1 MAKMCLRILAAILTR
16 VASRPG
22 CWLAGIALLLSG
34 VTASQ
39 AAAVLQPW
47 VPMFKGVE
55 HAVGTNTP
63 GAGGF
68 ENYQV
73 VYFMRVD
80 LTDPDIRLFASPRR
94 TNWVA
99 NSTETYGYTM
109 TNFLK
114 NYGLQVAINANQ
126 FSPSSYFQAEGI
138 ACNAS
143 GMIITEGKLVSPGVT
158 SGTSDAA
165 TMCFTSNNVPTYYP
179 TNIPAASTNGVYTAV
194 SGFYNI
200 LYNGVNVGSNYI
212 GNNSFEHRVQP
223 RTAMGLSQDRR
234 YLYLLVIDG
243 RQDSLGYSDGAYDW
257 ETAEWLKLAG
267 AWDGANLDGGG
278 SSCMVAMDSTGQPI
292 SINHDTAS
300 LTSPGFR
307 QRTGGAHFGVYAS
320 PLPGFFNEVT
330 VLPDTVTATITWT
343 TISPATTQLK
353 YGLTTNMNFLT
364 VSNAVLT
371 TNHAVLLTNLVPDTG
386 YYFAAL
392 ASIDNTLFVSSNY
405 FFVTTNYVVTNVLFE
420 LTNTWKYTTTNLEAT
435 NWPARTYDDAAWEG
449 AGEGLLWSDFRG
461 PNGEIPV
468 PLGTQMPED
477 SNTGY
482 PFVTYYFR
490 THFNYPGQPAG
501 AELQLE
507 GYVDDGAVF
516 YLNGT
521 EIHRL
526 RMPDA
531 PATILNSTVAA
542 GYPCGGDATCPDA
555 VSLVGSL
562 VATNLLAGDN
572 VFAVEVH
579 NYNPGSPDVTFGLS
593 ALATS
598 PFTLGPELNI
608 TRSNSAVTLSW
619 SRGGFTLQHADA
631 PAGPWV
637 DVPGPVISSPFTT
650 NHTGTARFFR
660 LRQ

>member
-1 MAKMCLRILAAILTR
+1 
-16 VASRPG
+16 
-22 CWLAGIALLLSG
+22 
-34 VTASQ
+34 
-39 AAAVLQPW
+39 
-47 VPMFKGVE
+47 MFKGVDYT
-55 HAVGTNTP
+55 VGTNTP
-63 GAGGF
+63 GVGGF
-68 ENYQV
+68 QNLQV
-73 VYFMRVD
+73 VYFVRVD

-94 TNWVA
+94 TNWQA

-114 NYGLQVAINANQ
+114 NNGLQVAINANQ

-138 ACNAS
+138 ACNAN
-143 GMIITEGKLVSPGVT
+143 GMIISEGKLVSPAVT

-165 TMCFTSNNVPTYYP
+165 TLYFTSNNIPTYYP
-179 TNIPAASTNGVYTAV
+179 TNIPAASTNGIYTAV
-194 SGFYNI
+194 SGFYNV

-212 GNNSFEHRVQP
+212 GNPAVAHQVQP
-223 RTAMGLSQDRR
+223 RSAIGLSQNRR
-234 YLYLLVIDG
+234 YLYLLAIDG
-243 RQDSLGYSDGAYDW
+243 RQGSLDYSAGAYDW

-267 AWDGANLDGGG
+267 AWDGANMDGGG
-278 SSCMVAMDSTGQPI
+278 STCMVAMDTTGQPI
-292 SINHDTAS
+292 PLNRDSAS

-307 QRTGGAHFGVYAS
+307 QRTVGAHFGVYAN

-330 VLPDTVTATITWT
+330 AMPDTVTATITWK

-364 VSNAVLT
+364 ASNAVLT
-371 TNHAVLLTNLVPDTG
+371 TNHAVLLTNLTPNTG

-392 ASIDNTLFVSSNY
+392 ASIGNNLFVSSNY

-420 LTNTWKYTTTNLEAT
+420 LTNNWKYTTANLDTT
-435 NWPARTYDDAAWEG
+435 NWPARAYEDAAWEG
-449 AGEGLLWSDFRG
+449 AGGGLLWADFRG
-461 PNGEIPV
+461 ANGEIPV
-468 PLGTQMPED
+468 PLTTQMPED
-477 SNTGY
+477 FNSGF

-490 THFNYPGQPAG
+490 THFNFPGQLFG
-501 AELQLE
+501 TELQFE

-526 RMPDA
+526 RMPTA
-531 PATILNSTVAA
+531 PAAVNNATVAT
-542 GYPCGGDATCPDA
+542 GFPCSGDATCPDTF
-555 VSLVGSL
+555 SLSGPL
-562 VATNLLAGDN
+562 VTTNLLVGDN
-572 VFAVEVH
+572 VFAVEVL

-598 PFTLGPELNI
+598 PFTLSPQLNI
-608 TRSNSAVTLSW
+608 TNSNATVTLSW
-619 SRGGFTLQHADA
+619 TRGGFTLQHANE
-631 PAGPWV
+631 PAGPWT

-650 NHTGTARFFR
+650 NHTGVARFFR